1 MLLKS
6 LCCVMALLTA
16 IGLIAVR
23 IHGSSGRR

>member
-6 LCCVMALLTA
+6 LCCSMALLTA

-23 IHGSSGRR
+23 IRGTSGR

>member
-23 IHGSSGRR
+23 IQGRSDRR